1 MIEAEKLVVRE
12 GVLLVKFVLSLFSF
26 FLSCLPHTNKDISVF
41 SLPRSDFAN
50 SANTV
55 REVE

>member
-12 GVLLVKFVLSLFSF
+12 GVLLVKFVLSLSF
-26 FLSCLPHTNKDISVF
+26 FLSCLPHTNKDILVF

-55 REVE
+55 RDVE

>member
-26 FLSCLPHTNKDISVF
+26 FLLCLPHTNKDSLVF

-55 REVE
+55 RDVE